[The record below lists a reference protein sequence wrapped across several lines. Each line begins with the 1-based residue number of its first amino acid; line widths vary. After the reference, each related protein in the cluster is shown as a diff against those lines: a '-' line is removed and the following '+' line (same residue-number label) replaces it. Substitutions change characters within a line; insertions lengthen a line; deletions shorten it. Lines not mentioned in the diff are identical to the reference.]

1 MREKKTLIF
10 LELLIKAITF
20 APANK
25 DGSVAQLDRA
35 TPF

>member
-1 MREKKTLIF
+1 MSEKKLLRF
-10 LELLIKAITF
+10 LELLIKAIIF

>member
-1 MREKKTLIF
+1 MSEKKLLRF
-10 LELLIKAITF
+10 LELLIKAIIF
-20 APANK
+20 APTNK